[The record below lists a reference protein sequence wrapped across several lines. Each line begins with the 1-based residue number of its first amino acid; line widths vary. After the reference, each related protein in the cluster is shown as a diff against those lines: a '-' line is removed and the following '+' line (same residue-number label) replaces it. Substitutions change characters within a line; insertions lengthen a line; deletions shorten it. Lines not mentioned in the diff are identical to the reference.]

1 MVRSCLYNYYSDKN
15 NNDNQGYTV
24 IESQIA
30 NELDKHSSK
39 FEQHEVLDI
48 LNCELRCLLNMKK
61 THYDDVF
68 GIDIKIEDYDFLQS
82 MEVLGRQC
90 IADFFLLDPEQ
101 IQKFTSRFNHKHSYK
116 HLSVIEDFLTSKGNM

>member
-90 IADFFLLDPEQ
+90 IADFFLLDPE
-101 IQKFTSRFNHKHSYK
+101 
-116 HLSVIEDFLTSKGNM
+116 